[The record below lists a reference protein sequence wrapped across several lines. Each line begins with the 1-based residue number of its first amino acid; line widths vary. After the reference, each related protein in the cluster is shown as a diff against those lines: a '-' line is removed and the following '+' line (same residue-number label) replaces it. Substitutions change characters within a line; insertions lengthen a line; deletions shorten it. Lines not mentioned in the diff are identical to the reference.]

1 MLINMDNNSM
11 FPKRTNIKNGKTTV
25 VSVGIDTHTHTL
37 SSSLGTSSSLS
48 FHYSN
53 VIEYSRVARFRGERD
68 FDRIFSF
75 QGAGTR
81 AELV

>member
-1 MLINMDNNSM
+1 M

-25 VSVGIDTHTHTL
+25 VSVSIDTHTHTHTHTL